1 MLLNNNGNIITVG
14 VGDLK
19 IAQSPK
25 IIKTSLGSC
34 IGVVLYDSVQKVGGM
49 LHLMLPNCKDREG
62 KLAKYA
68 DTGIPLLIDLMVNKA
83 KSKKNV
89 LTAKIFGG
97 AKMFSVSSEIF
108 DIGKSNITETQKIL
122 ERYGIKILAS
132 RVGGTKGH
140 QITLDTET
148 GIVQSRIFG
157 EQTAKY

>member
-1 MLLNNNGNIITVG
+1 MLINNNGNIVTVG

-25 IIKTSLGSC
+25 VIKTSLGSC
-34 IGVVLYDSVQKVGGM
+34 VGVVLYDNIQKVGGM
-49 LHLMLPNCKDREG
+49 LHLMLPNCKDRDG
-62 KLAKYA
+62 KPAKYA

>member
-1 MLLNNNGNIITVG
+1 MILNNNGNIVTVG

-25 IIKTSLGSC
+25 VIKTSLGSC
-34 IGVVLYDSVQKVGGM
+34 VGVVLYDSKQKVGGM
-49 LHLMLPNCKDREG
+49 LHLMLPNCNDRDG
-62 KLAKYA
+62 KPGKYA
-68 DTGIPLLIDLMVNKA
+68 DTGIPLLLDLLVNKA
-83 KSKKNV
+83 KSKKNA

-97 AKMFSVSSEIF
+97 AKMFSVSSEVF
-108 DIGKSNITETQKIL
+108 DIGKANIEETEKIL
-122 ERYGIKILAS
+122 GQFGIKILSS

-157 EQTAKY
+157 EQTKEY

>member
-1 MLLNNNGNIITVG
+1 MILNNNGNIVTVG

-19 IAQSPK
+19 IAHAPQV
-25 IIKTSLGSC
+25 IKTSLGSC
-34 IGVVLYDSVQKVGGM
+34 VGVVLYDNVQKIGGM
-49 LHLMLPNCKDREG
+49 LHLMLPNCNDREG

-68 DTGIPLLIDLMVNKA
+68 DTGIPLLIDIMINKA

-108 DIGKSNITETQKIL
+108 DIGKSNITETQTIL
-122 ERYGIKILAS
+122 EQFGIRIVAS

-157 EQTAKY
+157 EKTEKY

>member
-1 MLLNNNGNIITVG
+1 MILNNNGSIVTVG

-25 IIKTSLGSC
+25 VIKTSLGSC
-34 IGVVLYDSVQKVGGM
+34 VGVVLYDKVLKVGGM
-49 LHLMLPNCKDREG
+49 LHLMLPNCNDREG
-62 KLAKYA
+62 KPSKYA
-68 DTGIPLLIDLMVNKA
+68 DTGIPLLLDLMINKA
-83 KSKKNV
+83 NSKKST

-108 DIGKSNITETQKIL
+108 DIGKSNIIETKTIL
-122 ERYGIKILAS
+122 EQIGISIVAS
-132 RVGGTKGH
+132 RLGGTKGH

-157 EQTAKY
+157 EQTEKY